1 MYQSIIIWKESGLKP
16 FCPMMVTWAQGVGQ
30 QPWTAGQASDVEDR
44 FHGVFFVVRIFTG
57 FLKQRTLENAGI
69 QQVFEV
75 IDGFYKLGF
84 KILSFKLR

>member
-1 MYQSIIIWKESGLKP
+1 
-16 FCPMMVTWAQGVGQ
+16 MMVTLAQGVGQ

-44 FHGVFFVVRIFTG
+44 FMVCFLWFG
-57 FLKQRTLENAGI
+57 FQGSLEAENLGKRGI